1 MRLSLVIPS
10 VAAAVCLSSVAA
22 AQCVVDK
29 SSNEAK
35 LLAYYAAPLVFSPSG
50 SLTPLRAGALRLG
63 FDVTLIPAP
72 GDELRHTNKCFLPK
86 DENSQLSPVFP
97 RPHVTLGLPGGFF
110 LEGMYLPPV
119 TIMDAT
125 PNMGSVALGYIRSI
139 NAKIGV
145 ALRAHTTLG
154 QVKGPITCDLSS
166 LQSSNP
172 NGACYGDA
180 VSEDTYKPN
189 ALGGDVSVTVRQGE
203 KFNWYA
209 GAGFSSYK
217 PRFQVGFQ
225 PRNGAFD
232 STRVEVDLTRVALQA
247 GGAYN
252 INRKVAISLELYSV
266 PVDMTT
272 LRFGGTW
279 LVR

>member
-1 MRLSLVIPS
+1 MRVSFVISSFVASVLVTGT
-10 VAAAVCLSSVAA
+10 AA

-50 SLTPLRAGALRLG
+50 SLTPLKAGSLRLG

-72 GDELRHTNKCFLPK
+72 RDELRHTNKCFLPK

-97 RPHVTLGLPGGFF
+97 RPHITLGLPGGLF

-119 TIMDAT
+119 TVMDAT
-125 PNMGSVALGYIRSI
+125 PNMGSLALGWIRSI
-139 NAKIGV
+139 NAKVGV

-154 QVKGPITCDLSS
+154 HVKGPITCDLSA

-189 ALGGDVSVTVRQGE
+189 AVGGDVSVLVKQGE

-209 GAGFSSYK
+209 GGGFSSYK

-225 PRNGAFD
+225 PRNTAYD

-247 GGAYN
+247 GGAYKLS
-252 INRKVAISLELYSV
+252 RKVAVAVELYSV
-266 PVDMTT
+266 PQDMTT